1 MITKV
6 KTTRL
11 NIPSDADQFAEVAF
25 VNEMTPNQLKVL
37 IKRFWNNLQS
47 LANLMDSR
55 RKDVAKV
62 LDEMLDGVKWNEKEI
77 DDRFIYTFYKG
88 LIHRFDT
95 LNKQTT
101 VLNENFEVIEK
112 SIQGLT
118 LSEIKERNKR

>member
-11 NIPSDADQFAEVAF
+11 NIPTDTDQFAEVGF

-37 IKRFWNNLQS
+37 IKRFWNNIQT
-47 LANLMDSR
+47 LANIMDSR
-55 RKDVAKV
+55 RKDIAKV

-88 LIHRFDT
+88 LIFRFDT

-101 VLNENFEVIEK
+101 VLNENFEVVEK
-112 SIQGLT
+112 TIQGLT